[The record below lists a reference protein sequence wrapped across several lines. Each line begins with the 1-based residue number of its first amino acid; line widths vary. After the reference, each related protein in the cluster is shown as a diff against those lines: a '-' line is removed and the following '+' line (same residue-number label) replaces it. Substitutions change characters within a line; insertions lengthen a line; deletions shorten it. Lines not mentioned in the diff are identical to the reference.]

1 MKDFKEF
8 LALKVVNKQ
17 MPNKERAISLI
28 EDSEKKKEYMET
40 TIKLIPKQKWNS
52 NVIVDQCYDIL
63 IELIRAK
70 LFLDGYNSKSSHEA
84 EVSYMKII
92 GFSEAETKQM
102 DELRYYRNGTKYYGT
117 VLNIGYAEMT
127 IEFMNK
133 IYQKLLRILK

>member
-28 EDSEKKKEYMET
+28 EESKKKKEYMET